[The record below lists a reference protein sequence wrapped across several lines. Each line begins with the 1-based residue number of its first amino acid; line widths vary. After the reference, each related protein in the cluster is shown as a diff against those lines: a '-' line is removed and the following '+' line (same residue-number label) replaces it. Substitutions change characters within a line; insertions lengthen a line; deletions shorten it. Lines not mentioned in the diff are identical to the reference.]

1 MKCFFN
7 KKKEMGGACGTHGSE
22 WNTVFLCENMKEIN
36 HVEDLRVNGWIILK
50 WFFNK
55 KKEMGGAYGTHGSE
69 LNTVFDTKI

>member
-1 MKCFFN
+1 
-7 KKKEMGGACGTHGSE
+7 
-22 WNTVFLCENMKEIN
+22 MKEIN
-36 HVEDLRVNGWIILK
+36 NVEDLRVNGWIILK